1 LAVVTIREV
10 RKALDICAPDWK
22 EHLTDHRIQI
32 HWNGKIGRLPSGGH
46 GKKNEFPIQWV
57 RTLGGIELAGA
68 LIVLS
73 MAATVQAIAC
83 SETIKPPAEIVACG
97 SSRRPRTSWWHRAD
111 SRC

>member
-57 RTLGGIELAGA
+57 RTLARTLGIVQCMKEQVVG
-68 LIVLS
+68 LS
-73 MAATVQAIAC
+73 
-83 SETIKPPAEIVACG
+83 SLRPPRR
-97 SSRRPRTSWWHRAD
+97 SRSL
-111 SRC
+111 